1 MNRFL
6 ATLDNNPAQPVNGL
20 ATTGQVLWPSPFYV
34 VTDTA
39 YEGIVRS
46 MLFGGYSTRLEQFA
60 IAVQLLWVVEE
71 SVLVNTIEAV
81 DKDISYTREQLT
93 DQITGVTITDTATK
107 ALANLEF
114 INGEELLSGSLRDT
128 WQTAFSDFDKLAAI
142 ICHFGSKT

>member
-1 MNRFL
+1 
-6 ATLDNNPAQPVNGL
+6 
-20 ATTGQVLWPSPFYV
+20 
-34 VTDTA
+34 
-39 YEGIVRS
+39 
-46 MLFGGYSTRLEQFA
+46 
-60 IAVQLLWVVEE
+60 LWVVEE